1 MLSFSVLNI
10 FLLNGY
16 SLFSAR
22 FNLIVANL
30 AVFGN
35 MLGSCIGS
43 HVTVA
48 KGNAFIQKIMVDMVI
63 LSAILLMLK

>member
-16 SLFSAR
+16 SLFPAR

-48 KGNAFIQKIMVDMVI
+48 KGNAFIQKIMVDMVFCPP
-63 LSAILLMLK
+63 SCSC